1 MKVKF
6 EGKMC
11 HMLPEVQEII
21 DYEFLNQK
29 LDVPVKLD
37 ILFYELD
44 RVEKTLELKGTPF
57 VFLDPSEAKVSIE
70 NGRRKFERHVGWI
83 KERLSGE
90 EVVSSIP
97 KEESE
102 RLDDLYNF
110 LIDILWR
117 EDIHAMIILT
127 LAQIV
132 IVQGLEHYC
141 HTNN

>member
-1 MKVKF
+1 MKAKS
-6 EGKMC
+6 ERRMY
-11 HMLPEVQEII
+11 HSLPEVQEII
-21 DYEFLNQK
+21 DYEFINQE

-44 RVEKTLELKGTPF
+44 RVEKTLEMKGDPY
-57 VFLDPSEAKVSIE
+57 VFLDPEEAKLSIE
-70 NGRRKFERHVGWI
+70 NGRRKFEEHTGWI
-83 KERLSGE
+83 GERLSEGE
-90 EVVSSIP
+90 VASSVP
-97 KEESE
+97 EDSE

-132 IVQGLEHYC
+132 IVQGLDHYFQP
-141 HTNN
+141 NN